1 MRASLDLLNKEIA
14 PTASLRRWLDH
25 CADRFTEFKRRYR
38 DELKS
43 NHATAEILRQ
53 TARGRTTL
61 VYAARDRVVNHA
73 VVLAEILTKA
83 QRRKL
88 AAKRPENS

>member
-14 PTASLRRWLDH
+14 PTPSLRRWLDH

-43 NHATAEILRQ
+43 NHATAEILWQ